1 MKALERL
8 NQLNR
13 DLLEIT
19 YYRLDVSKL
28 EKEIIHREW
37 DRLQVDDVK
46 EEITI

>member
-19 YYRLDVSKL
+19 YCRLDVSQL

-37 DRLQVDDVK
+37 TRLQVDEVK
-46 EEITI
+46 EEIAV